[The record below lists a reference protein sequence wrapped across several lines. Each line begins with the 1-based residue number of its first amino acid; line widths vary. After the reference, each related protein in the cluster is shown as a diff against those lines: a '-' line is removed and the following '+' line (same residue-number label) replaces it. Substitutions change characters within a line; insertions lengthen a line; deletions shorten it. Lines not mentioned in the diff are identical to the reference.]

1 MLPRRGNSYSSNSS
15 PDTALFA
22 RHVAHE
28 LNSQL
33 DGALRTLR
41 ALRRDG
47 ATATALDDRLATIER
62 SLVTMTSTVER
73 AMHDDSAAHGA
84 LLFTSDQTLGSTL
97 RELLRTYKSL
107 AEDFGVAVR
116 IECDADANSLTIGPL
131 EPLFANA
138 IRNAIEASGEA
149 PRDEAPQVTIS
160 VRRRGARLMVD
171 IVDNGPGVDEA
182 LARKPHGHGIGLDVA
197 RRIAGSIGGTVE
209 LSNIPFGRGAIFRA
223 EIPVAELVRR
233 EAA

>member
-1 MLPRRGNSYSSNSS
+1 MLSRRGNSFSSNSS
-15 PDTALFA
+15 PDNALLA

-41 ALRRDG
+41 AVRRDS
-47 ATATALDDRLATIER
+47 ASTSTFDDRLAAIER
-62 SLVTMTSTVER
+62 SLVAMMSTVER
-73 AMHDDSAAHGA
+73 AMREDSTAHGA
-84 LLFTSDQTLGSTL
+84 LLFTSDQTLGNTL
-97 RELLRTYKSL
+97 REMLRTYRSL

-116 IECDADANSLTIGPL
+116 VECEADAGALTVGPL

-149 PRDEAPQVTIS
+149 PRDEAPHVTIS

-171 IVDNGPGVDEA
+171 IVDNGPGVDETR
-182 LARKPHGHGIGLDVA
+182 ARKPHGHGIGLDVA

-233 EAA
+233 DAA